1 MLLGRGAGW
10 GRTRGPAG
18 AGPVPAARGG
28 GRHCTPWSGC
38 GSGCLAR
45 ERGTNCAEGVV
56 MVLAEQADPVVV
68 FAVISPRGT
77 SLLRHPN
84 KIIITNKL

>member
-1 MLLGRGAGW
+1 
-10 GRTRGPAG
+10 
-18 AGPVPAARGG
+18 
-28 GRHCTPWSGC
+28 
-38 GSGCLAR
+38 
-45 ERGTNCAEGVV
+45 

>member
-1 MLLGRGAGW
+1 
-10 GRTRGPAG
+10 
-18 AGPVPAARGG
+18 
-28 GRHCTPWSGC
+28 
-38 GSGCLAR
+38 
-45 ERGTNCAEGVV
+45 

-68 FAVISPRGT
+68 FTVISPRGT